1 MFSPMTSHRSRAFRA
16 VAVVLCCQ
24 PIFWSS
30 SVALAQTMEPSRSS
44 AQQLPGSRAAQQPFT
59 DGPALGFP
67 GAQGSGAQGG
77 GSFPGVQTP
86 SPFGGTQGS
95 SPFGGTFPGGND
107 AADVGRLQQVP
118 GVSLGPTPIDAPL
131 DPDAYVCGHG
141 DVLDLD
147 FWGVQNLRLRTVI
160 DLEGRAFVPKV
171 GFFDLGGKTLSEARR
186 MLRASVARLYPRLEF
201 AVSLAE
207 PRTFLVHVADDVV
220 RPGAY
225 PARAVERVATLV
237 ARAGGFGPNA
247 SRRRVE
253 IRRRDGTV
261 LHADLLRYALTGDV
275 KANPFLLDGDVVRVP
290 FEELAVTVAGAVNR
304 PGRYELV
311 GKRDLAELV
320 ELAGGLAPGSTTQLP
335 LSVVRLTADDR
346 QEQKLLPFPAGG
358 AIPLA
363 ELQHEDSVRVPS
375 VAELQQSVMVIGAVA
390 GVASSDDA
398 AATRRLPF
406 VQGDSVRTLLERVGG
421 VGSIA
426 DLRGAYVLRSGQA
439 VPVDLYTLV
448 MLRDVRADKA
458 VELGDTLVVPFKRR
472 SILVQGAVFAPG
484 TYPYNPTYGV
494 EQYVSLAGGPSR
506 FAQSLSNVRVISPDG
521 ETRRYRSGLE
531 VEPGSSLV
539 VPERNFSR
547 AELVQIGV
555 GIASV
560 VVSGVAVIIAARK

>member
-1 MFSPMTSHRSRAFRA
+1 MPSSMKNKPSWASRAI
-16 VAVVLCCQ
+16 AVVLCCQ
-24 PIFWSS
+24 PMFWSS
-30 SVALAQTMEPSRSS
+30 SVALAQTLDVSRSGG
-44 AQQLPGSRAAQQPFT
+44 QQVPGGRTRSPFT
-59 DGPALGFP
+59 DGPTASFP
-67 GAQGSGAQGG
+67 GAQS
-77 GSFPGVQTP
+77 TT
-86 SPFGGTQGS
+86 PFGGASALGS
-95 SPFGGTFPGGND
+95 FGATASVGDGDPEMTRPPRAPD
-107 AADVGRLQQVP
+107 AQDR
-118 GVSLGPTPIDAPL
+118 SRPTPTDVPL
-131 DPDAYVCGHG
+131 DPDTYICGHG

-147 FWGVQNLRLRTVI
+147 FWGVQNLRLRTII
-160 DLEGRAFVPKV
+160 DMEGRAFVPKV
-171 GFFDLGGKTLSEARR
+171 GFFDIGGKTLSEARR
-186 MLRASVARLYPRLEF
+186 ILRASVARLYPRLEF

-207 PRTFLVHVADDVV
+207 PRTFVVHVADDVIH
-220 RPGAY
+220 PGAY
-225 PARAVERVATLV
+225 PARAVERVATLI
-237 ARAGGFGPNA
+237 AKAGGFGPNA

-253 IRRRDGTV
+253 IRRRNGAV

-275 KANPFLLDGDVVRVP
+275 KDNPFLLDGDVVRVP
-290 FEELAVTVAGAVNR
+290 FEGLAATIAGAVNR

-311 GKRDLAELV
+311 GTRDLAELV
-320 ELAGGLAPGSTTQLP
+320 ELAGGLAPTSTTLLP
-335 LSVVRLTADDR
+335 VSVVSIAADDR
-346 QEQKLLPFPAGG
+346 QQQKLLPFAPGG
-358 AIPLA
+358 ALPVT
-363 ELQHEDSVRVPS
+363 ELRHEDTIRMPS
-375 VAELQQSVMVIGAVA
+375 VAELQRSVMVIGALA

-398 AATRRLPF
+398 TATRRLPF

-421 VGSIA
+421 VGPIA

-484 TYPYNPTYGV
+484 PYPYNPTYGV
-494 EQYVSLAGGPSR
+494 EQYLSLAGGPSR
-506 FAQSLSNVRVISPDG
+506 FAQSLSNVRVISPNG

-547 AELVQIGV
+547 AEIVQIGV